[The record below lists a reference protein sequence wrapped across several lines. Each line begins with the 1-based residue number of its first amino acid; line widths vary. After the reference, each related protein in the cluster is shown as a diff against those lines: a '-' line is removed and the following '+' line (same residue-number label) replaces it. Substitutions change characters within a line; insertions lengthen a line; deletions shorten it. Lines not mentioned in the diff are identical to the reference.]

1 MSAGYREGGDLSTG
15 FLTTRRVWLL
25 VNLAVTV
32 ALLPALFTG
41 DRGPGGPID
50 VRAGRATPVQAAA
63 VTGEGSVA
71 VLGPNELAAAAAT
84 TTITTA
90 PPPPPKAPVA
100 PKPRVTVEVAPAPAP
115 TTTTTVRPRPTTTT
129 TAVPTPAP
137 SGSTESGKA
146 SWYDHQPG
154 ICAHKTLPFGTVVT
168 VTNTANGKRTTCTVG
183 DRGPYVAGWV
193 IDLNPR
199 EFEQLAPRSAGVI
212 SVRLDW

>member
-1 MSAGYREGGDLSTG
+1 
-15 FLTTRRVWLL
+15 

-32 ALLPALFTG
+32 ALLPALFLG
-41 DRGPGGPID
+41 DDGPDGPID
-50 VRAGRATPVQAAA
+50 VRAGRAAPVQAAA
-63 VTGEGSVA
+63 VTGEGNVA

-84 TTITTA
+84 TTTTTTA
-90 PPPPPKAPVA
+90 PPPPK
-100 PKPRVTVEVAPAPAP
+100 PKPKSTSTTSAPRTAKPAAAAPAPAKPATTP
-115 TTTTTVRPRPTTTT
+115 TTQSAAPQ
-129 TAVPTPAP
+129 PAP
-137 SGSTESGKA
+137 AAAQPTGNTESGKA

>member
-1 MSAGYREGGDLSTG
+1 M
-15 FLTTRRVWLL
+15 
-25 VNLAVTV
+25 NLAVTV
-32 ALLPALFTG
+32 ALLPALFLG
-41 DRGPGGPID
+41 DGGPDGPID
-50 VRAGRATPVQAAA
+50 VRAGRAAPVQAAA
-63 VTGEGSVA
+63 VTGEGNVA

-84 TTITTA
+84 TTTTTTA
-90 PPPPPKAPVA
+90 PPPPRPKVA
-100 PKPRVTVEVAPAPAP
+100 PKPRVAVKAAAPVP
-115 TTTTTVRPRPTTTT
+115 TTTTTAKPRPTTTT
-129 TAVPTPAP
+129 TAPPAPAPAP
-137 SGSTESGKA
+137 SGRTESGKA

-183 DRGPYVAGWV
+183 DRGPYIAGWV

>member
-1 MSAGYREGGDLSTG
+1 M
-15 FLTTRRVWLL
+15 
-25 VNLAVTV
+25 NLAVTV
-32 ALLPALFTG
+32 ALLPALFSG
-41 DRGPGGPID
+41 GGGPEGPTD
-50 VRAGRATPVQAAA
+50 VLAGRAAPVQAAA
-63 VTGEGSVA
+63 VTGEGNVA

-84 TTITTA
+84 TTTTTTA
-90 PPPPPKAPVA
+90 PPPAPRPTVA
-100 PKPRVTVEVAPAPAP
+100 PKPRVTVKAAPAPAP

-129 TAVPTPAP
+129 TTAPPAPAP
-137 SGSTESGKA
+137 SGNTESGKA

>member
-1 MSAGYREGGDLSTG
+1 MN
-15 FLTTRRVWLL
+15 L
-25 VNLAVTV
+25 VVTV

-41 DRGPGGPID
+41 DDGPSGPIG
-50 VRAGRATPVQAAA
+50 VRAGRSTAPVLAATAGAAH
-63 VTGEGSVA
+63 VV

-84 TTITTA
+84 TTTTA
-90 PPPPPKAPVA
+90 PPPPPPTTVARPRRASVQPAAPARATTSTTAA
-100 PKPRVTVEVAPAPAP
+100 PK
-115 TTTTTVRPRPTTTT
+115 PRPTTTT
-129 TAVPTPAP
+129 TTAP
-137 SGSTESGKA
+137 PPPPPSSGNTESGKA

-168 VTNTANGKRTTCTVG
+168 VTNVANGKRTTCTVG
-183 DRGPYVAGWV
+183 DRGPFVEGWV